1 MVDFTVFNFL
11 LKAGESMAGRN
22 DGKQVLFVTSALAL
36 LEALLIYEFSKII
49 NKITEPQIIAILLG
63 TVVGVTVCFLEN
75 RLKIIWERRVIRA
88 SIILFVITVT
98 YGSLKVAFGVS
109 VGFLVSFIGVLFVF
123 NLLRLGMSVMVSRD
137 V

>member
-1 MVDFTVFNFL
+1 
-11 LKAGESMAGRN
+11 MAGRN

-75 RLKIIWERRVIRA
+75 RLKIIWERRIIRA